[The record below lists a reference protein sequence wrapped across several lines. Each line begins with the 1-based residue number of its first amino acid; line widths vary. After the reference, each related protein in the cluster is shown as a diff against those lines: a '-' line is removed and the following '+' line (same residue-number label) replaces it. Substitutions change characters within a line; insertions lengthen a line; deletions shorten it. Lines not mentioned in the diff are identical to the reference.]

1 MPGKFR
7 IALAQCESVVGTEDF
22 DPRPVNLTRAE
33 RAVAKAAG
41 DGANLVLLGE
51 MFLTGYRTDE
61 WNPRWAVRL
70 DGPDETLGAVVAMAD
85 RHHVH
90 IMIGTATHSPTRPGI
105 IHNTAVLANG
115 NGVVATYNKLHV
127 AQITLPDGQE
137 ANETRWFSSGGEAP
151 VWHTEFGLI
160 GPQICYDSS
169 FPELSR
175 VQSLEGAEVLLNI
188 TASAWGFEHV
198 WEHNRFVRAYENA
211 AWYIACSIVGEQ
223 RGDKFFGRSFVI
235 DPNGV
240 TVAEGKHGEE
250 DLVIADIDPE
260 QSAIWRARMNPL
272 RARHPEAYSAI
283 IRPNDDGISS

>member
-33 RAVAKAAG
+33 RAVAEAAG

-90 IMIGTATHSPTRPGI
+90 IMIGTATHSPTRPGV

>member
-1 MPGKFR
+1 VPGKFR

-22 DPRPVNLTRAE
+22 DPRPVNLARAA
-33 RAVAKAAG
+33 RAVAEAAAS
-41 DGANLVLLGE
+41 GAQLVLLGE

-70 DGPDETLGAVVAMAD
+70 DGPDETLGAVVAMAGS
-85 RHHVH
+85 HNVH
-90 IMIGTATHSPTRPGI
+90 IMIGTATRSPTRPGV
-105 IHNTAVLANG
+105 IHNTAVLANA
-115 NGVVATYNKLHV
+115 NGIVATYNKLHV
-127 AQITLPDGQE
+127 ARLTLPDGQE
-137 ANETRWFSSGGEAP
+137 ANEARWFSSGGEAP
-151 VWHTEFGLI
+151 VWHTDFGLI

-175 VQSLEGAEVLLNI
+175 VQSLDGAEILLNI

-198 WEHNRFVRAYENA
+198 WEHNRFARAYENA
-211 AWYIACSIVGEQ
+211 AWYVACSIVGEQ
-223 RGDKFFGRSFVI
+223 RGDKFFGRSAVI
-235 DPNGV
+235 DPNGT

-272 RARHPEAYSAI
+272 RARRPEAYSAI
-283 IRPNDDGISS
+283 TRPNEDGISL